1 MTATQPEG
9 RPKPA
14 RVTGPKHLIAAG
26 MYSIGG
32 LKRLWAE
39 TAFRH
44 EVLVIVVVLAGL
56 FLFGASLL
64 QILIATILLLLLIAT
79 EALNTAL
86 ECIVDHVSPGW
97 AEFARDA
104 KDLGSLAVLC
114 ILLANGVWLVTV
126 AVSLI

>member
-1 MTATQPEG
+1 
-9 RPKPA
+9 
-14 RVTGPKHLIAAG
+14 

-86 ECIVDHVSPGW
+86 ECIVDHVSPAGRNSHATPRTSGRWRCCASCSPTGSGW
-97 AEFARDA
+97 SRSPFR
-104 KDLGSLAVLC
+104 
-114 ILLANGVWLVTV
+114 
-126 AVSLI
+126 

>member
-1 MTATQPEG
+1 
-9 RPKPA
+9 
-14 RVTGPKHLIAAG
+14 

-39 TAFRH
+39 TAFRY

-126 AVSLI
+126 AISLI

>member
-1 MTATQPEG
+1 MLA
-9 RPKPA
+9 
-14 RVTGPKHLIAAG
+14 I
-26 MYSIGG
+26 
-32 LKRLWAE
+32 
-39 TAFRH
+39 
-44 EVLVIVVVLAGL
+44 VIVLAGL

-64 QILIATILLLLLIAT
+64 QVLIAAILILLLIAT